1 MPLQEF
7 WYDDPDLLWAY
18 RNSYLEQEKQ
28 RYEINQE
35 MINFQCWLQGYYN
48 HIAIA
53 SCLSKNINYLSEP
66 IQLNPKPKSK
76 KEEKQEIAQR
86 IKDNLRK
93 GKVILQQRSETKG

>member
-28 RYEINQE
+28 RYEIKQE

-48 HIAIA
+48 QIAIA
-53 SCLSKNINYLSEP
+53 SCLSKNIKYLSEP
-66 IQLNPKPKSK
+66 IQFNSKPKSK
-76 KEEKQEIAQR
+76 QEEKQEIAQK

-93 GKVILQQRSETKG
+93 GKAILQQRSEIKG